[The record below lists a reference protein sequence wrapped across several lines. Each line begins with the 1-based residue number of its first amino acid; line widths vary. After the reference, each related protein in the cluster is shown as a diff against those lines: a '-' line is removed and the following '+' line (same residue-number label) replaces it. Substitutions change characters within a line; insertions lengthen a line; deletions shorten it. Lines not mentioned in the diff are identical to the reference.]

1 MEFVMKKNLIILFS
15 LFFVF
20 NYNFSISQR
29 HPSELKFEPL
39 RFDIPDIQRIQLKN
53 GIVLYLL
60 EDHELPL
67 IEGSALIKTG
77 SIYEQSEKTGLASLT
92 GTVMRTGGTKSK
104 SGDQIDE
111 ELEFIAGS
119 IETGIGSESG
129 SASISVLREDIDK
142 GLELFADILMNPTFS
157 EDKIDL
163 AKKQVLEQIRRRND
177 EPNSILRRE
186 FGFLVYGKNSVFA
199 RVPYEETINDIT
211 REDIVNFHKKY
222 FHPNNVIMGFTGDF
236 DSNELIKK
244 LGIVFKDWKK
254 ENINFPVVPIV
265 NENVKSSINYVF
277 KDINQSNIAI
287 GHLGIK
293 RHNPDYFSIIIMN
306 EILNFQRLFFKIRT
320 EEGLAY
326 SVGSSFSIPS
336 YEGTFRAVIQTK
348 LESTVKAIELLKKL
362 INEIREN
369 PVTDEELD
377 VAKNTY
383 LNSFVFNF
391 ESSKGILSQRM
402 NLEYNGYQKDYLKNF
417 RDNIAKVTKENV
429 QKVAQKYLHPDKFVI
444 LVVGNEE
451 GFDKPLSTLGK
462 VNTIKLEE

>member
-1 MEFVMKKNLIILFS
+1 MKKNLIFLLVLF
-15 LFFVF
+15 LID
-20 NYNFSISQR
+20 NNFSFSQR

-39 RFDIPDIQRIQLKN
+39 RFDIPDIQKIQLKN

-67 IEGSALIKTG
+67 IEGSAIIKTG
-77 SIYEQSEKTGLASLT
+77 SLYEPLEKTGLAGLT

-104 SGDQIDE
+104 TGDQIDE

-129 SASISVLREDIDK
+129 SASISVLKEDIDK
-142 GLELFADILMNPTFS
+142 GLELFADILMNPIFS

-186 FGFLVYGKNSVFA
+186 FGFLIYGKNSVFA
-199 RVPYEETINDIT
+199 RVPTEETINSIT
-211 REDIVNFHKKY
+211 REDLINFHKKY
-222 FHPNNVIMGFTGDF
+222 FYPNNIMIGFTGDF
-236 DSNELIKK
+236 DSKELIKK
-244 LGIVFKDWKK
+244 LEYVFKDWKK
-254 ENINFPVVPIV
+254 ENINFPSVPVV

-336 YEGTFRAVIQTK
+336 YDGTFRAVMQTK

-369 PVTDEELD
+369 PVTDEELN

-391 ESSKGILSQRM
+391 ESSKGILGQRM
-402 NLEYNGYQKDYLKNF
+402 SLDYNGYSENYLKNY
-417 RDNIAKVTKENV
+417 RDNIAKVTKEDIL
-429 QKVAQKYLHPDKFVI
+429 KVAQKYLHPDKFVI
-444 LVVGNEE
+444 LVVGNGE